1 MKQTKQI
8 LWLKEEEYLIRFID
22 TNINKD
28 KKSMRGT
35 L

>member
-8 LWLKEEEYLIRFID
+8 FWLKEEEYLIRFID